1 MTKNTA
7 DIIYTIVD
15 EAPELA
21 RNSLLPI
28 IQSFANAADIKVETR
43 NISLASRVL
52 SLFPDLLSKDQF
64 VSDDLAELGKLV
76 KTPDA
81 NVIKLPNISASVPQ
95 LQEAIK
101 ELQGQGYPIP
111 NFPTDPKT
119 KAEKAVRAKYDKI
132 KGSAVNPV
140 LREGNSDRRAA
151 KAVKA
156 YAKLNPHKMGEWTA
170 DNKTSV
176 TSMPG
181 NDFFANE
188 KSVTISKAQAGG
200 SKIIFTDAKGKSTTL
215 KDGLSYEEGTI
226 VDGTFMS
233 AKALRAYI
241 EAEVASTEPG
251 VLFSVHLK
259 ATMMKVSDPVIFGHF
274 VSVYLEDFLKKHG
287 SKIDFNPN
295 SGLGALEKLIAG
307 NAQMEADLKAALASK
322 PPLYMVDSDK
332 GITNLHVPS
341 DVIIDA
347 SMPAIIKAGG
357 IGWGPDG
364 KPANTKCCIPDNSY
378 APIYDE
384 TVEFFK
390 ANGKLDVTS
399 CGAVSNVGL
408 MAQKAQEY
416 GSHPTTFMAPGNG
429 TISIVLGS
437 GETIIS
443 HDVEV
448 GDIWRSC
455 TAKKAPIL
463 DWIKLGIERFDATGL
478 AAFWLDE
485 NRAHDAELIKYV
497 RPALSKAGKEIPI
510 LAPREATRYT
520 LEEMTKGHDVV
531 TISGNVLRD
540 YLTDLFPI
548 LELGTSAKMLSI
560 VKLMNGGGL
569 FETGAGGSAPKHV
582 QQVHEE
588 NHLRWDSLGE
598 FCALGESFNFLAT
611 KNRPEAAVLGE
622 AIEDATEKLL
632 VEGQSPGRKVG
643 DNDNRSSHYWF
654 ARYWAEAMAA
664 QNEDKALKSHFD
676 GIAQALTENE
686 ARILAE
692 LQAGEGQ
699 AVDMGGYY
707 HADTALTTI
716 VMRPSETL
724 NKIIG

>member
-1 MTKNTA
+1 M
-7 DIIYTIVD
+7 
-15 EAPELA
+15 
-21 RNSLLPI
+21 
-28 IQSFANAADIKVETR
+28 
-43 NISLASRVL
+43 
-52 SLFPDLLSKDQF
+52 
-64 VSDDLAELGKLV
+64 
-76 KTPDA
+76 
-81 NVIKLPNISASVPQ
+81 
-95 LQEAIK
+95 
-101 ELQGQGYPIP
+101 
-111 NFPTDPKT
+111 
-119 KAEKAVRAKYDKI
+119 
-132 KGSAVNPV
+132 
-140 LREGNSDRRAA
+140 
-151 KAVKA
+151 
-156 YAKLNPHKMGEWTA
+156 
-170 DNKTSV
+170 
-176 TSMPG
+176 
-181 NDFFANE
+181 
-188 KSVTISKAQAGG
+188 
-200 SKIIFTDAKGKSTTL
+200 
-215 KDGLSYEEGTI
+215 
-226 VDGTFMS
+226 
-233 AKALRAYI
+233 
-241 EAEVASTEPG
+241 
-251 VLFSVHLK
+251 
-259 ATMMKVSDPVIFGHF
+259 IFGHF

-384 TVEFFK
+384 TVAFFK

-416 GSHPTTFMAPGNG
+416 GSHPTTFMAPGKG
-429 TISIVLGS
+429 TVSIVLGS

-443 HDVEV
+443 HDVEA

-497 RPALSKAGKEIPI
+497 RPALSEAGKDIPI

-611 KNRPEAAVLGE
+611 KNRPKAAVLGE

-654 ARYWAEAMAA
+654 ARYWAEAIAA

-686 ARILAE
+686 TQILAE

-707 HADTALTTI
+707 HANTALTAI

>member
-176 TSMPG
+176 ASMPG

-443 HDVEV
+443 HDVEA

-497 RPALSKAGKEIPI
+497 RPALSEAGKEIPI

-611 KNRPEAAVLGE
+611 KNRPKAAVLGE

-707 HADTALTTI
+707 HANTCLLYTSDAAD
-716 VMRPSETL
+716 E
-724 NKIIG
+724 

>member
-1 MTKNTA
+1 MTNKSA

-28 IQSFANAADIKVETR
+28 VSSFARAAGINVQTR
-43 NISLASRVL
+43 DISLAGRIL
-52 SLFPDLLSKDQF
+52 SLFPDLLSEEQR

-76 KTPDA
+76 KTPSA

-95 LQEAIK
+95 LQEAIA
-101 ELQGQGYPIP
+101 ELQSQGYPIP
-111 NFPTDPKT
+111 DYPTDPALD
-119 KAEKAVRAKYDKI
+119 AEKSVRAKYDKI

-140 LREGNSDRRAA
+140 LREGNSDRRSA

-156 YAKLNPHKMGEWTA
+156 YAKLNPHRMGEWTA
-170 DNKTSV
+170 DNKTTV
-176 TSMPG
+176 ASMPG

-188 KSVTISKAQAGG
+188 KSITISAAQAGG
-200 SKIIFTDAKGKSTTL
+200 AKIVFTGKDGKDAVL

-233 AKALRAYI
+233 ARALRAYI
-241 EAEVASTEPG
+241 KKEVETIEEG

-259 ATMMKVSDPVIFGHF
+259 ATMMKVSDPIIFGHF
-274 VSVYLEDFLKKHG
+274 VSVYLEDFLAKHG
-287 SKIDFNPN
+287 DALDFNPN
-295 SGLGALEKLIAG
+295 SGIGTLEKLIAG
-307 NAQMEADLKAALASK
+307 NVEMEADLKAALAAK
-322 PPLYMVDSDK
+322 PPLYMVNSDK
-332 GITNLHVPS
+332 GVTNLHVSS

-347 SMPAIIKAGG
+347 SMPAVIKAGG

-364 KPANTKCCIPDNSY
+364 EPANTKCCIPDNCY
-378 APIYDE
+378 ASVYDE
-384 TVEFFK
+384 TVAFFK
-390 ANGKLDVTS
+390 ANGKLDVTT

-408 MAQKAQEY
+408 MAQKAEEY
-416 GSHPTTFMAPGNG
+416 GSHPTTFTASADG
-429 TISIVLGS
+429 TISIVLDN

-443 HDVEV
+443 HDVEA

-463 DWIKLGIERFDATGL
+463 DWIQLGIERFDATGL
-478 AAFWLDE
+478 GAFWLDK
-485 NRAHDAELIKYV
+485 NRAHDAELIKYITPV
-497 RPALSKAGKEIPI
+497 LAKEGKDIPI

-531 TISGNVLRD
+531 TITGNVLRD

-582 QQVHEE
+582 EQLQEE

-598 FCALGESFNFLAT
+598 FCALGESFNFLAA
-611 KNRPEAAVLGE
+611 KGRPKAAVLGE
-622 AIEDATEKLL
+622 AVEKATQILL
-632 VEGQSPGRKVG
+632 VEGHSPGRKIG

-654 ARYWAEAMAA
+654 ARLWAEAISLQHDDAELKAHFSKIAA
-664 QNEDKALKSHFD
+664 ELVKHEE
-676 GIAQALTENE
+676 T
-686 ARILAE
+686 ILAE
-692 LQAGEGQ
+692 LKADEGSP
-699 AVDMGGYY
+699 ADMGGYY
-707 HADTALTTI
+707 HADADKVASI
-716 VMRPSETL
+716 MRPSKTL
-724 NKIIG
+724 NAIIG